1 MEKKI
6 YNSNIS
12 KEINKEVNEKGK
24 TPYWNFIIIKA
35 IDTSEINRE
44 QFKEIENETKSI
56 ILNNNG
62 LVNFGLL
69 VKKKSIKYMNILM
82 DLIYLINMELE
93 YYY

>member
-24 TPYWNFIIIKA
+24 TPYWNFNIIKA
-35 IDTSEINRE
+35 KDTSEINRE
-44 QFKEIENETKSI
+44 QFKEIENETKSK

-62 LVNFGLL
+62 LVNFDLL
-69 VKKKSIKYMNILM
+69 VKKKYKIYEYFNGFNISH
-82 DLIYLINMELE
+82 
-93 YYY
+93 